1 MVPYMSH
8 YRHYSNGHDCVVLI
22 NSNLAQLL
30 WQDRAYWE
38 IHVVEA
44 SMVVPPPSH
53 NLVYNP
59 Y

>member
-1 MVPYMSH
+1 MIYGNYHMSH
-8 YRHYSNGHDCVVLI
+8 YSHYSNGHDCVVLI

-44 SMVVPPPSH
+44 AVHGGAPPES
-53 NLVYNP
+53 
-59 Y
+59 